1 MNLKMGLFDF
11 FIRRKLRTAKR
22 RRSKGCGITVKQQ
35 IAGIKGQV
43 DSISSVLQKHQKDID
58 ENAVI
63 LKEHSLKLTNL
74 EDILT
79 NQPIYLSQSQTS
91 PTQRPDWPAKPV
103 QSNVIH
109 SCKFDINKFSNQ
121 EKRILSV
128 FFEHQDMA
136 LSYRDVGSMLGK
148 SANTVK
154 NQMHQIVI
162 KADLFERIIDND
174 MRNRF
179 RLKDGIKI
187 EKYLNVDRLSD
198 QPVDIMR
205 LA

>member
-1 MNLKMGLFDF
+1 MGLLDF
-11 FIRRKLRTAKR
+11 FIRRKRRTTKKR
-22 RRSKGCGITVKQQ
+22 KSKGPNILGQQ
-35 IAGIKGQV
+35 IIGIKEQV
-43 DSISSVLQKHQKDID
+43 DSINSVLQKHQKDID
-58 ENAVI
+58 ENSVL
-63 LKEHSLKLTNL
+63 LKEHSQKLKNL

-79 NQPIYLSQSQTS
+79 NQPMGLSLRQTS
-91 PTQRPDWPAKPV
+91 PTQRPDWTAKPV
-103 QSNVIH
+103 QPNWIH

-128 FFEHQDMA
+128 FFNHRDMA
-136 LSYRDVGSMLGK
+136 LSYKDIGSFLNK
-148 SANTVK
+148 APNTVK
-154 NQMHQIVI
+154 NQMHQILI

-198 QPVDIMR
+198 QPVGTGR
-205 LA
+205 LS

>member
-1 MNLKMGLFDF
+1 MGLLDF

-43 DSISSVLQKHQKDID
+43 DSINSVLQKHQKDID
-58 ENAVI
+58 ENSVI
-63 LKEHSLKLTNL
+63 LKEYGQKLKNL

-79 NQPIYLSQSQTS
+79 NQPMGLSLRQTS
-91 PTQRPDWPAKPV
+91 STQRPDWTAKPV
-103 QSNVIH
+103 QPNGIH

-154 NQMHQIVI
+154 NQMHQILI
-162 KADLFERIIDND
+162 KADLFERATDND

-187 EKYLNVDRLSD
+187 EKYLNIDRPSD

-205 LA
+205 LT

>member
-1 MNLKMGLFDF
+1 MGLLDF
-11 FIRRKLRTAKR
+11 FIRRKPTKR
-22 RRSKGCGITVKQQ
+22 RRSTGCNITGRQQ
-35 IAGIKGQV
+35 IAGIKGQI
-43 DSISSVLQKHQKDID
+43 DLINSVLQKHQKDID
-58 ENAVI
+58 ENSVL
-63 LKEHSLKLTNL
+63 LKEQSQKLKNL

-79 NQPIYLSQSQTS
+79 NPPMSLPPSQTS
-91 PTQRPDWPAKPV
+91 PTQRPDWTVKPV
-103 QSNVIH
+103 QSNVLN
-109 SCKFDINKFSNQ
+109 SCKFDIDKFSNQ

-154 NQMHQIVI
+154 NQMHQILI

-187 EKYLNVDRLSD
+187 EKYLNINRPSD
-198 QPVDIMR
+198 QLADIGR